1 MATKL
6 DKTTDLNTDNH
17 NFQGMPANLD
27 TVCCGTEKSLVTMIP
42 LLYMYMQGERGEP
55 HKTKPLQQQNGQWNR
70 NPRSMNASITTV

>member
-6 DKTTDLNTDNH
+6 DKTTDLNTDDH

-42 LLYMYMQGERGEP
+42 I
-55 HKTKPLQQQNGQWNR
+55 
-70 NPRSMNASITTV
+70 ITHVHVG